1 MNETIYAG
9 LFEDEVAEI
18 LRYLPAKSIITDNHN
33 EFVPAAMIYEDGI
46 YSSGEGMFTQYIDG
60 KKAGAVNRAYLIDYL
75 SHKTFA
81 VARR

>member
-1 MNETIYAG
+1 MNETIYAD

-18 LRYLPAKSIITDNHN
+18 LRYLPARSVITDSHN
-33 EFVPAAMIYEDGI
+33 EFIPAAMICEDGI

-60 KKAGAVNRAYLIDYL
+60 KKAGTVNQAYLIDYL

-81 VARR
+81 VVRR

>member
-1 MNETIYAG
+1 MNETIYAD

-18 LRYLPAKSIITDNHN
+18 LRYLPARSVITDNHN
-33 EFVPAAMIYEDGI
+33 EFLPASMICEDGI

-60 KKAGAVNRAYLIDYL
+60 KKAGAVNEAYLIDYL

-81 VARR
+81 VVRR